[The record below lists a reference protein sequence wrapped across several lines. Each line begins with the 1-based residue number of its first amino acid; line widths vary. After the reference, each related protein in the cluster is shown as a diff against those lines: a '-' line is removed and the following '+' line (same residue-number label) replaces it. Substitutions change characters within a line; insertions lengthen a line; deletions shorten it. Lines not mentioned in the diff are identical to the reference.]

1 MLFSEKV
8 FKSAQKTRN
17 VRQGVF
23 LFRGSVRK
31 YLKSAESETVG
42 VFFFRRSVRNSIP
55 ELWGNAPFTIVT
67 EMKQIGTSYC
77 FLV

>member
-8 FKSAQKTRN
+8 FESTRKVQNLRQK
-17 VRQGVF
+17 VF
-23 LFRGSVRK
+23 FFRRSVRK
-31 YLKSAESETVG
+31 YPKSAESETVG

-55 ELWGNAPFTIVT
+55 ELWGNAPFTFVAGV
-67 EMKQIGTSYC
+67 KQTDTGYC